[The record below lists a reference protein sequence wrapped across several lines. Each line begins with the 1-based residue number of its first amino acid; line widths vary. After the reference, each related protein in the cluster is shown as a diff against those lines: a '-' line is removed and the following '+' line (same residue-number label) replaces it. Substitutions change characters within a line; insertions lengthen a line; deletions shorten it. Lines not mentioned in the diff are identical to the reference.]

1 MSKNYNDGFE
11 TSFKS
16 PFLTSTEDRT
26 YYPPCVSACPAHIN
40 VQGYVSLISQGR
52 FKESIDLIRKTIPFP
67 AVCGR
72 VCFSPCEENC
82 HRGLRDEPV
91 SIRLLKRLVS
101 DTDYYLKFLDSAV
114 PIPSTH
120 IESVAIIGSGPA
132 GMTAAYNLVKMGY
145 PVTVYEKEK
154 KVGGMLR
161 THIPRYRLPES
172 TLDAELNYIHD
183 LGVEF
188 KTGTEITVDDW
199 ESLRTEHEAVF
210 VSVGAQVSNTMKIPG
225 EDLDGAY
232 NAMDMLWDVYHNNIP
247 SMSGHVVII
256 GGGNVALDAA
266 RTSLRLG
273 AEKVTILYRRTRH
286 EMPATM
292 EEANHALEEGVDV
305 IELSSPV
312 RIIGEKGSVSGIECV
327 NMILGEVDASGRRR
341 PVPKPGSEHVIEC
354 KAVIMAIGQSI
365 SLDFI
370 SENAAL
376 TNRGALAVS
385 DSLKT
390 NIPGVFGGGDCV
402 TGPSSVIDAIAS
414 GALAAKGIN
423 AYLRG
428 SEENLREQD
437 YIEKVWLTE
446 DTEVDFKVRHKPR
459 YLSPNRR
466 VTNFDEIESSFTRE
480 EGIAESLRC
489 LHCGPCDTCLEKD
502 ETCLTDK
509 AVVDETLCSGC
520 GICGTVC
527 PYNAV
532 QKTDLGLALID
543 EGNCKGCGICAA
555 SCPDR
560 AISMQRLS
568 DECIYGEIK
577 IGENQ

>member
-1 MSKNYNDGFE
+1 MSKNYNAGFE
-11 TSFKS
+11 TSVKS

-72 VCFSPCEENC
+72 VCFNPCEENC

-114 PIPSTH
+114 PLPSTH
-120 IESVAIIGSGPA
+120 KESVAIIGSGPA

-199 ESLRTEHEAVF
+199 ESLRTVHEAVF

-247 SMSGHVVII
+247 SMKGHVVII

-292 EEANHALEEGVDV
+292 DEANHAYEEGVDI

-312 RIIGEKGSVSGIECV
+312 RIIGENGSVSGLECV
-327 NMILGEVDASGRRR
+327 KMILGDVDTSGRRR
-341 PVPKPGSEHVIEC
+341 PVPKPGSEHVIDC
-354 KAVIMAIGQSI
+354 NAVIMAIGQSI
-365 SLDFI
+365 ALDFI
-370 SENAAL
+370 SENATL

-414 GALAAKGIN
+414 GAMAAKSID

-428 SEENLREQD
+428 IQEDLREQD

-446 DTEVDFKVRHKPR
+446 DTEVDFKVRHTPR

-466 VTNFDEIESSFTRE
+466 VTNFDEIVSSFTRE

-509 AVVDETLCSGC
+509 AVVDETICSGC

-532 QKTDLGLALID
+532 QKTDLGLAIID

-568 DECIYGEIK
+568 DACIYGEINL
-577 IGENQ
+577 GENQ

>member
-1 MSKNYNDGFE
+1 MSKNYSDGFE
-11 TSFKS
+11 TSVKS
-16 PFLTSTEDRT
+16 PFSTSTEIRT
-26 YYPPCVSACPAHIN
+26 YYPPCVTACPAHIN

-52 FKESIDLIRKTIPFP
+52 FKESIDLILKTIPFP

-82 HRGLRDEPV
+82 QRGLRDEPV
-91 SIRLLKRLVS
+91 STRLLKRLVS
-101 DTDYYLKFLDSAV
+101 DTEYYEKFLNTAEPV
-114 PIPSTH
+114 PKTH
-120 IESVAIIGSGPA
+120 KESVAIIGSGPA

-145 PVTVYEKEK
+145 PVTVYEKEN

-188 KTGTEITVDDW
+188 KTGTEITADDW
-199 ESLRTEHEAVF
+199 ESLRTEYEAVF
-210 VSVGAQVSNTMKIPG
+210 VSVGAQVSNTMNIPG

-247 SMSGHVVII
+247 SMKGHVVVI
-256 GGGNVALDAA
+256 GGGNVAMDAA

-273 AEKVTILYRRTRH
+273 AETVTILYRRTRH

-341 PVPKPGSEHVIEC
+341 PVPKPGSEHVIAC
-354 KAVIMAIGQSI
+354 DAVIMAIGQSI

-370 SENAAL
+370 SENATL
-376 TNRGALAVS
+376 TNRGALVVS
-385 DSLKT
+385 DSLKS
-390 NIPGVFGGGDCV
+390 NLPGVFGGGDCV

-414 GALAAKGIN
+414 GAMAAKSID
-423 AYLRG
+423 AYLKG
-428 SEENLREQD
+428 SQEDLREHD

-446 DTEVDFKVRHKPR
+446 DTEVDLKVRHRPR

-502 ETCLTDK
+502 ETCLTDN
-509 AVVDETLCSGC
+509 AVVDETICSGC

-532 QKTDLGLALID
+532 QRTELGLAIID

-568 DECIYGEIK
+568 DACLYGEINL
-577 IGENQ
+577 GGNQ